1 MTASFARVSA
11 VALGMSS
18 ARRMVVTLTAQWL
31 ARSSALQRIS
41 ARAARIWA
49 LVNGGG
55 RGIFFL
61 ARPLVY
67 GFFHSIWHY

>member
-1 MTASFARVSA
+1 VSA
-11 VALGMSS
+11 VVLGMSS

-55 RGIFFL
+55 GDIFFRWDL
-61 ARPLVY
+61 L
-67 GFFHSIWHY
+67 

>member
-1 MTASFARVSA
+1 
-11 VALGMSS
+11 
-18 ARRMVVTLTAQWL
+18 L

-55 RGIFFL
+55 AGIFFL
-61 ARPLVY
+61 VGPLVN
-67 GFFHSIWHY
+67 GIVHSIWYYY